1 MTAIA
6 AIIGGVVAVG
16 SAYSQSQ
23 AASNAGDIS
32 SASTKHG
39 ADMAAKTQLD
49 LYKRG
54 QAATA
59 PWRQQ
64 GSEALSMLEGIY
76 GTDPAM
82 RDAAM
87 AAYQEQ
93 PSTAFDIE
101 ESERNIQRIMN
112 AQGLGGSGAE
122 ARALMENRGNIATSN
137 FANYTGGLQSL
148 AGLGQTPS
156 SQTSSLSQGVG
167 QNVATTYG
175 NAANQVGNIRAQNIM
190 NQSNIKSNLLEQ
202 GANLYGEYRGS
213 NY

>member
-1 MTAIA
+1 MTWA
-6 AIIGGVVAVG
+6 AVIGGGIALVGGAV
-16 SAYSQSQ
+16 QSQ
-23 AASNAGDIS
+23 GAADAASMA
-32 SASTKHG
+32 SASTEKG
-39 ADMAAKTQLD
+39 AKLAADTQLD
-49 LYKRG
+49 LYGRG
-54 QAATA
+54 QEATA

-64 GSEALSMLEGIY
+64 GTEALSMLEGIY

-82 RDAAM
+82 RNAAM
-87 AAYQEQ
+87 SAYQEQ

-101 ESERNIQRIMN
+101 ESERNIQRTMN

-148 AGLGQTPS
+148 AGLAQTPS
-156 SQTSSLSQGVG
+156 TQTASLSQGVG

-175 NAANQVGNIRAQNIM
+175 NAANQVGNIQAQGIM
-190 NQSNIKSNLLEQ
+190 NQANVKSNLLEQ
-202 GANLYGEYRGS
+202 GANLYGEYRGR